1 MPGVRVYEVMG
12 WGIEGRGWRADPHH
26 RERSEPSPITT
37 SAASTHRDRREP
49 RSTGE
54 KATLARRT
62 GSVPIG
68 GNRSVGFDRD
78 QARRDGPI
86 VAAGV
91 AKRERLVRLRTNPP
105 QTAKKLIN
113 DR

>member
-1 MPGVRVYEVMG
+1 MG
-12 WGIEGRGWRADPHH
+12 CWGERGKERPIPHH
-26 RERSEPSPITT
+26 RERSEQSPHHHER
-37 SAASTHRDRREP
+37 SEYSPRPQGAKVDR
-49 RSTGE
+49 G
-54 KATLARRT
+54 KGNLARWT

-91 AKRERLVRLRTNPP
+91 AKRDRLVRLRTNSP
-105 QTAKKLIN
+105 QTAKELIN